1 MVFSPVVTYGCESW
15 TIKKA
20 GCGRTDAFKLWY
32 CRRRLRALWTARRWN
47 QSILKEINPGYSL
60 EGLMMKL
67 ELQHFGHLMWKTYSL
82 EKTLILGK
90 TEGRRRRKRRDGWMA
105 SPTQWTW
112 VWASPGRWWRTGK
125 PRLLQ
130 SMGSQR
136 VRCDQATEQE
146 EEDSDAQR
154 SLVHC
159 SAKGC
164 NELDTTLQLS
174 NNLLLT
180 LLSPAA
186 FHYIYFWIEEAYFM
200 HDFSL
205 VPQLFVLIMDRRPCS
220 FSVTVFV

>member
-1 MVFSPVVTYGCESW
+1 MLKWSSSTLAAWCGELTHWKRSW
-15 TIKKA
+15 WWEALKA
-20 GCGRTDAFKLWY
+20 GG
-32 CRRRLRALWTARRWN
+32 
-47 QSILKEINPGYSL
+47 
-60 EGLMMKL
+60 EGADR
-67 ELQHFGHLMWKTYSL
+67 GW
-82 EKTLILGK
+82 
-90 TEGRRRRKRRDGWMA
+90 DGWMA
-105 SPTQWTW
+105 SPTRIR
-112 VWASPGRWWRTGK
+112 VWASPRRWWRTGK
-125 PRLLQ
+125 PSLLQ

-136 VRCDQATEQE
+136 VRRDQATEQE

-159 SAKGC
+159 SSKGC
-164 NELDTTLQLS
+164 NELDTTLQRS

-205 VPQLFVLIMDRRPCS
+205 IPQLFVLIMDRRPCS